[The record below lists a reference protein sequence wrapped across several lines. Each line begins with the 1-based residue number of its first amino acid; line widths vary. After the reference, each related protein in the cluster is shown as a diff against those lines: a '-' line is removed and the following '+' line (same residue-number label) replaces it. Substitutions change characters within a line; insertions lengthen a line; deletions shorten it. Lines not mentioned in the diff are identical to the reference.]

1 MRVHLVF
8 LLMASQSSS
17 ASIEKTTIFV
27 NASPVIGASRRIAR
41 LGILEVAHGNS
52 SERVPLI
59 LDSEGSR
66 SELVIPVTLESV
78 QEEMNGHEDDE
89 SYFPSAYDETSV
101 TFRIRNSW
109 VGEPDIE
116 LEDTNVLTQKYL
128 PMEEEGD
135 DESPRLE
142 TYGTLAIGP
151 SSSFANQFK
160 SFVIVPSVLG
170 TGVDERI
177 VKQLVISPINAGCDC
192 AGPDYRMKAATA
204 IRVPGIGYTTSDTWA
219 VMGSSRLVDDTRT
232 TSLRLSAAASQEA
245 RYRISTAS
253 NVDYIPANVYDALVA
268 NITAQG
274 ASVSQSETDDLLKL
288 TIISNCEKV
297 KNWPKIA
304 YSIALASGQG
314 SGSNNVFDI
323 VIDESDYTEPMTPF
337 FEDHESE
344 SGLCIL
350 HLEPLRQIYS
360 KPIEEYTLGV
370 NMLNKIAIH
379 FDNVNRQVGFCYSAR
394 IRRSV

>member
-1 MRVHLVF
+1 
-8 LLMASQSSS
+8 
-17 ASIEKTTIFV
+17 
-27 NASPVIGASRRIAR
+27 
-41 LGILEVAHGNS
+41 
-52 SERVPLI
+52 
-59 LDSEGSR
+59 
-66 SELVIPVTLESV
+66 VIPVTLESV
-78 QEEMNGHEDDE
+78 QQEMIGHEDDE
-89 SYFPSAYDETSV
+89 SYFPSSYAETSV

-109 VGEPDIE
+109 VGEPDLE

-128 PMEEEGD
+128 PMEEDD
-135 DESPRLE
+135 DESARLE

-170 TGVDERI
+170 SGVDERI
-177 VKQLVISPINAGCDC
+177 VKQIVINPINAGCDC

-219 VMGSSRLVDDTRT
+219 VMGSSRLVDDART
-232 TSLRLSAAASQEA
+232 TSLRLSAASQQA

-274 ASVSQSETDDLLKL
+274 ASVSHSETDDLLKL

-304 YSIALASGQG
+304 YSIALAAPGQG
-314 SGSNNVFDI
+314 RGSHDIFDI
-323 VIDESDYTEPMTPF
+323 VIDESDYTEPMRPF
-337 FEDHESE
+337 FDDHESE
-344 SGLCIL
+344 SGFCIL

-370 NMLNKIAIH
+370 NILNKVAIH
-379 FDNVNRQVGFCYSAR
+379 FDNVNRQVGFCHSAR